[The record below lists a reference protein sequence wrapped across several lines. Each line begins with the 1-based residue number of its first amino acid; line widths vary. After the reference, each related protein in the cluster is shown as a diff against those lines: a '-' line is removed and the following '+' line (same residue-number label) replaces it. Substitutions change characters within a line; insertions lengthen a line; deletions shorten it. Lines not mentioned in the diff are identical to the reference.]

1 MTIFIDITGYGVV
14 IPLLPFLAAS
24 LRAGSTALGVLIAS
38 FAVMQF
44 FFAPVMGRLSDRLGR
59 KPVLMM
65 SISVST
71 FSFFLFALA
80 DSFLILLL
88 SRIVAGI
95 ATETAV
101 AQAYVA
107 DITKKEERAATMGRL
122 GAAFGVGFIV
132 GPAIGGVLS
141 VFGFWAPGVAAVAL
155 TLVNLLFVFF
165 FLPESIRTK
174 GGSGQ
179 RQFHGGASYVS
190 GLRNVL
196 SRPLIGPTLG
206 IVFLT
211 ILAFSAIPVVAPLVG
226 ITFFGWKAVEMS
238 YVFIYIGAVQI
249 VLQGFLF
256 GKIAKKFGEER
267 LIAFG
272 PLLMAAGMLT
282 MPLFS
287 NVAAF
292 LAAITMIAMGIGVLD
307 AATPSFISKRTPKGE
322 QGGVL
327 GVSQSVSSVAR
338 VPGPLIGGFAFE
350 FAGILSPFLL
360 SVGMLIVAFAL
371 GCRVF
376 QACSR
381 SPPA

>member
-1 MTIFIDITGYGVV
+1 
-14 IPLLPFLAAS
+14 
-24 LRAGSTALGVLIAS
+24 
-38 FAVMQF
+38 
-44 FFAPVMGRLSDRLGR
+44 
-59 KPVLMM
+59 
-65 SISVST
+65 
-71 FSFFLFALA
+71 
-80 DSFLILLL
+80 
-88 SRIVAGI
+88 
-95 ATETAV
+95 
-101 AQAYVA
+101 
-107 DITKKEERAATMGRL
+107 
-122 GAAFGVGFIV
+122 
-132 GPAIGGVLS
+132 
-141 VFGFWAPGVAAVAL
+141 
-155 TLVNLLFVFF
+155 
-165 FLPESIRTK
+165 
-174 GGSGQ
+174 
-179 RQFHGGASYVS
+179 
-190 GLRNVL
+190 
-196 SRPLIGPTLG
+196 
-206 IVFLT
+206 
-211 ILAFSAIPVVAPLVG
+211 
-226 ITFFGWKAVEMS
+226 
-238 YVFIYIGAVQI
+238 VQI

-272 PLLMAAGMLT
+272 PLLMAVGMLT

-338 VPGPLIGGFAFE
+338 VPGPLIGGFTFE